1 MVHLT
6 GVAKYFGDKRALGPV
21 TFEVP
26 KGQTVGVLGLNGV
39 GKTTLLRILACA
51 LRPSAGTVLID
62 GLDALA
68 DPHEVRKRVGY
79 LPERPPVYPDM
90 TVRDYLSFAGRIR
103 GLDADQTGRR
113 IQEVEERTHLTEVDD
128 EIVRNLSQGFR
139 QRVGVA
145 QAIIHDPA
153 LLILDEPTH
162 DLDPVQIREMR
173 EMIRDLKSSH
183 TILVSSH
190 ILAEI
195 SQTCD
200 RVLILNAGEVIA
212 SGTEE
217 ELSARL
223 LESSGLVV
231 DVRPAA
237 QGADD
242 DGTARASSAGAA
254 DRIAGI
260 IRALPDVVSATQNG
274 DTDDV
279 RSLTFLVEARRDCRA
294 EVCRALVEGGHDVLR
309 LDRTQRELE
318 SMFVELVG
326 RAPGR

>member
-6 GVAKYFGDKRALGPV
+6 GVSKYFGAKRALGPV

-51 LRPSAGTVLID
+51 LRPSSGTVLID
-62 GLDALA
+62 GVDALA

-90 TVRDYLSFAGRIR
+90 TVHDYLAFAGRIR
-103 GLDADQTGRR
+103 GLGTDEVARR
-113 IQEVEERTHLTEVDD
+113 IVEVEARTHLTAVDD
-128 EIVRNLSQGFR
+128 ELVRNLSQGFR

-173 EMIRDLKSSH
+173 EMIRDLKASH

-190 ILAEI
+190 ILSEI

-217 ELSARL
+217 ELSAKL
-223 LESSGLVV
+223 LQSTGLVV
-231 DVRPAA
+231 DVRPATSDSEERGSGDA
-237 QGADD
+237 PGV
-242 DGTARASSAGAA
+242 TAT

-260 IRALPDVVSATQNG
+260 LRTLPDVVSAEPASNG
-274 DTDDV
+274 GES
-279 RSLTFLVEARRDCRA
+279 SLTFMVEARRDCRA
-294 EVCRALVEGGHDVLR
+294 EVCRALVESGHDVVR

-326 RAPGR
+326 EAPSS